1 MTFKDIT
8 ESELHNIAIYM
19 NGLWWFADDADNPF
33 GVAVLV
39 VPNGDRGAYLYTLAE
54 AWRQMKLKKKE
65 PSQLEAIPSSNS
77 VLNKFGWGIRRNG
90 KLMSV
95 SLPVRLY
102 NNEVRAE
109 LKAQAEQREVDFSN
123 SIKVLPELIG
133 LSKGKG
139 R

>member
-1 MTFKDIT
+1 
-8 ESELHNIAIYM
+8 
-19 NGLWWFADDADNPF
+19 
-33 GVAVLV
+33 
-39 VPNGDRGAYLYTLAE
+39 
-54 AWRQMKLKKKE
+54 MKLDRKE
-65 PSQLEAIPSSNS
+65 PAQLEALPSKNPI
-77 VLNKFGWGIRRNG
+77 LNKFGWGIRRNG